1 MIIAILAASALLTAV
16 LLRRQFTRGTLPWD
30 MGATFVL
37 VVGWSSQLPALYT
50 RLTTD
55 VGYQRNLWGELTEVS
70 AKPPEIAVLASNA
83 LIVLVALALL
93 WRGIR
98 EPATR
103 TVSVFGVAAMLTL
116 IVAMS
121 IEPAGWINFATGQP
135 AVLLGLLAAATFA
148 APSRRGA
155 ITGGAVFTLSFA
167 VLGGLLAAVRP
178 ERVFMECSAK
188 CSILG
193 EIYTGASTH
202 GNTVGLITAAGLP
215 FVWLAF
221 TGKVRLWMVLYLAL
235 NLAASG
241 SRTAMAAAAVTL
253 VALILTQPAAEGDGA
268 RGRNLPVLTL
278 GTIGAIVIAL
288 ILPFTVTE
296 DRFATG
302 RGYLWR
308 LALAQF
314 EDTPFIG
321 AGLTTWNRFYQA
333 GEFGAAA
340 AYSTH
345 NQWVEMLLLGG
356 VVACLIFLLGF
367 LSMLAI
373 GDRSR
378 KFLVIPVLLSVC
390 VLGIAERPLSIG
402 VVNSMTWVL
411 IALVMVSSSRRVRT
425 PSTSQSFQAQPT
437 PTQLRVPTTRGSH
450 WRE

>member
-1 MIIAILAASALLTAV
+1 
-16 LLRRQFTRGTLPWD
+16 
-30 MGATFVL
+30 MGATFVFVL
-37 VVGWSSQLPALYT
+37 GWSSQLPFLYT
-50 RLTTD
+50 RLTTET
-55 VGYQRNLWGELTEVS
+55 GYRRNLWGELTEVS
-70 AKPPEIAVLASNA
+70 ARPPEIAVMASNA
-83 LIVLVALALL
+83 VVVLIALAML

-121 IEPAGWINFATGQP
+121 IEPAGWVNFATGQP
-135 AVLLGLLAAATFA
+135 AVLLILLAAATFA

-155 ITGGAVFTLSFA
+155 ITGGAVFALSFA
-167 VLGGLLAAVRP
+167 VVGGLLAVVRP

-188 CSILG
+188 CSVIG

-241 SRTAMAAAAVTL
+241 SRTAMAAAGVTL
-253 VALILTQPAAEGDGA
+253 VALIITQPAAEGDGA

-278 GTIGAIVIAL
+278 GTIVAIVVAL

-308 LALAQF
+308 LALEQF
-314 EDTPFIG
+314 EETPFIG
-321 AGLTTWNRFYQA
+321 AGLTSWNRFYQD

-356 VVACLIFLLGF
+356 VVACVIFLIGF

-378 KFLVIPVLLSVC
+378 KFLVAPVLLSVC
-390 VLGIAERPLSIG
+390 ILGIAERPLSIG

-411 IALVMVSSSRRVRT
+411 IALVVVSSSIRVRT
-425 PSTSQSFQAQPT
+425 PSASPSLQARPTSTRS
-437 PTQLRVPTTRGSH
+437 LVPTTTGSR